1 MKEKSS
7 PTQNEEIKVEADHP
21 AEPAAAQETPK
32 EGLHW
37 TKPSPAIQESA
48 APSRNIGRW
57 IIALL
62 ATLIVGF
69 GAAFFT
75 LALPAQ
81 QELKQL
87 RADLSDTQEKLAAA
101 ESDLKATSA
110 DLDATSSE
118 LTAAQYSLALARVQA
133 NVAYARASLVSR
145 DILTA
150 RQEVSAAMTNMQALL
165 PFIKD
170 KDISAALS
178 ERMTVIYK
186 ALYNDSA
193 TKALEEL
200 RILSENLLRL
210 EEQP

>member
-1 MKEKSS
+1 MKDKSS
-7 PTQNEEIKVEADHP
+7 PSQEEEKK
-21 AEPAAAQETPK
+21 AEPGQPEKPTASEETPK

-37 TKPSPAIQESA
+37 PKQPATFEEESRPSQHT
-48 APSRNIGRW
+48 GRW
-57 IIALL
+57 ILGLL
-62 ATLIVGF
+62 AALIVGF
-69 GAAFFT
+69 GAAFFA

-81 QELKQL
+81 QELRQVK
-87 RADLSDTQEKLAAA
+87 ADLANAQEKLATV
-101 ESDLKATSA
+101 ESDLKTTSA
-110 DLDATSSE
+110 ELDGAEKE
-118 LTAAQYSLALARVQA
+118 LTGAQYSLALARVQA

-145 DILTA
+145 DLLTA
-150 RQEVSAAMTNMQALL
+150 RQEVSAAMTNMGVLL
-165 PFIKD
+165 PLIKD

-200 RILSENLLRL
+200 RILNENLLRL